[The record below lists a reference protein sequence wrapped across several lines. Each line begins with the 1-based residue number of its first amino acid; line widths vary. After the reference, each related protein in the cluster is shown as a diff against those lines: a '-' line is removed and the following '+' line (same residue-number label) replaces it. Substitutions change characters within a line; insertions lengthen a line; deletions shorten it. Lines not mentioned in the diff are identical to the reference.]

1 MGYTAAGGPP
11 GPGPV
16 ATPEGLTMRMFSR
29 NGMRGLASVALAVA
43 AGCDGGGRPSVSS
56 SRTKAVVSG
65 MVTVKGKPAA
75 GRKVMFSAAN
85 VARKDVLPVE
95 TEIGKDGRYRVETL
109 TGGNAVSVVGVKHKR
124 QETGYGSQA
133 FDVRDGENVLDI
145 ALPRPS
151 P

>member
-1 MGYTAAGGPP
+1 MTKC
-11 GPGPV
+11 
-16 ATPEGLTMRMFSR
+16 SR
-29 NGMRGLASVALAVA
+29 IRVRGFASVALIVA

-65 MVTVKGKPAA
+65 VVTVKGKPAA

-85 VARKDVLPVE
+85 VMRKDVLPVE
-95 TEIGKDGRYRVETL
+95 AEIDKDGRYRVETL

-124 QETGYGSQA
+124 QEAGYGSQP
-133 FDVRDGENVLDI
+133 FDVRDGDNTLDI
-145 ALPRPS
+145 ALPRPT